1 MNSLDKILK
10 EAYRE
15 TVNNYLKEVSN
26 LNWVIY
32 RVQYPGLSDKEIKEK
47 IKQEQDKRKITC
59 EFEDNLHKELTQ
71 KTDLA
76 GNIARLHSPDDR
88 RYCKGCDWGG
98 YEGEAPD
105 WPCRTWRL
113 LV

>member
-1 MNSLDKILK
+1 MNNL
-10 EAYRE
+10 EE
-15 TVNNYLKEVSN
+15 MLKEVFRESIDN
-26 LNWVIY
+26 YIREHNKFVWATL
-32 RVQYPGLSDKEIKEK
+32 RVQNPNLTDEEIKEK
-47 IKQEQDKRKITC
+47 IKQEQDKRKITY
-59 EFEDNLHKELTQ
+59 ELEDDLHKEFIKKDNLVG
-71 KTDLA
+71 KV
-76 GNIARLHSPDDR
+76 ARLHSPDDR

>member
-1 MNSLDKILK
+1 MNNLDELIKA
-10 EAYRE
+10 AYRTTIDSWIE
-15 TVNNYLKEVSN
+15 KHNKSVWIALR
-26 LNWVIY
+26 L
-32 RVQYPGLSDKEIKEK
+32 QYPGLSDEEIKKKVKE
-47 IKQEQDKRKITC
+47 EQDKRKIIY
-59 EFEDNLHKELTQ
+59 ELEDSLHKEFIKKDNLVG
-71 KTDLA
+71 K
-76 GNIARLHSPDDR
+76 IAKLHSPDDR